1 MPERNSPNPSES
13 DRRADLEAFS
23 LRALRYL
30 DGLLTDDEALLL
42 NEQLASSPEYREL
55 FTALSVDTGILNE
68 MLLTASSPGQHADSS
83 LRHLSQPHFAQVKR
97 WFHTAGATRYLL
109 AAVLLFVGLGIWML
123 RFNSPVQPQ
132 AGVAPSSNAP
142 LEIYSTRLDSGTTR
156 FTLPNVGY
164 VIVDGPAEFNLLG
177 PMRARLNSG
186 RIKMRVTEE
195 SGHGFVVETPYGE
208 VTDLGTEFG
217 LDVSDKGKATGLVVF
232 EGKVDL
238 RVAEQPEHATT
249 FSRVERLVGGDGV
262 TFDRIGQLDRIMSIV
277 TGKSA
282 TFQRENES
290 RPEDSE
296 PLIAG
301 ISDNLRASD
310 TKRFYEIVRGGFGED
325 ARAFVDRAYEW
336 NGLDEGGLPSFLV
349 GADYILSF
357 NDDKGRRLKITLSIA
372 RPATVYILFDNRGTP
387 PKWLTQAFTQTD
399 SYVGMDEDQGP
410 AGYSKPN
417 MKIGRGPA
425 NSVDYV
431 FSVWKQDVAAP
442 GSIVLGP
449 REGPKGS
456 RSMYGIVV
464 VPLKTAPAAPPAP
477 EKAS

>member
-1 MPERNSPNPSES
+1 VPERNSPNPPDP
-13 DRRADLEAFS
+13 DRRADMEAFS
-23 LRALRYL
+23 LLALRYL
-30 DGLLTDDEALLL
+30 DGLLTENEALLL

-55 FTALSVDTGILNE
+55 FTALSVDTGVLNE

-83 LRHLSQPHFAQVKR
+83 LRYLNQPHFAQVKR

-123 RFNSPVQPQ
+123 RFNLPVQPQ
-132 AGVAPSSNAP
+132 AGVLPNSKAPS
-142 LEIYSTRLDSGTTR
+142 EIYSTRLDSGTTR

-290 RPEDSE
+290 RPEDAK

-310 TKRFYEIVRGGFGED
+310 TKRFYEIVRAGFGED
-325 ARAFVDRAYEW
+325 VRAFVDRTYEW
-336 NGLDEGGLPSFLV
+336 NGLDEAGLPPYLV
-349 GADYILSF
+349 GADYILPF
-357 NDDKGRRLKITLSIA
+357 NEDKRSSLNITLA
-372 RPATVYILFDNRGTP
+372 LERPATVYILFDDRGNP
-387 PKWLTQAFTQTD
+387 PKWLTNNFTLTGD
-399 SYVGMDEDQGP
+399 HVGLDEDQGP
-410 AGYSKPN
+410 PGYGRPN
-417 MKIGRGPA
+417 LKLGKGAA
-425 NSVDYV
+425 NSVDYL

-442 GSIVLGP
+442 GKIELGS

-464 VPLKTAPAAPPAP
+464 VPLKTAPTP
-477 EKAS
+477 KTGT